1 MILEIDFKSNVP
13 IYQQIRDQI
22 VLGLATEELSYGE
35 ALPSVRQ
42 LAEDLAIN
50 HMTVNKAYQLLKQ
63 EGLIETD
70 RQSGTKIVA
79 TPPSIDSLELESYQ
93 EQIKLIISEGLA
105 KTGRSP
111 EFVTWIQ
118 ETLNTLTRKDS
129 EAR

>member
-93 EQIKLIISEGLA
+93 EQVKLIISEGLA

>member
-13 IYQQIRDQI
+13 LYQQIRDQI
-22 VLGLATEELSYGE
+22 VIGLATEELSYGE

-50 HMTVNKAYQLLKQ
+50 HMTVNKAYQQLKQ

-79 TPPSIDSLELESYQ
+79 TPPSINAGELESYQ
-93 EQIKLIISEGLA
+93 EQIRLMVYEGLA

-118 ETLNTLTRKDS
+118 ETLNTLIRKDS